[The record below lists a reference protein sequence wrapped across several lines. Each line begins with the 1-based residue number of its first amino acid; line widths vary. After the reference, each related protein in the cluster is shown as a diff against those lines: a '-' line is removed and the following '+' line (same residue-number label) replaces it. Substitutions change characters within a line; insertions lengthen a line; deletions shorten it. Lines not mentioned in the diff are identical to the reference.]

1 VNIFIAS
8 INQTTATLTPQ
19 ESWHCCKVLRKKL
32 GDSLTLI
39 DGVGGLFE
47 GELEFV
53 SEKKC
58 LAKITKQLNTQ
69 AKRNYYLHLAIAPTK
84 QMDRIEWAVEK
95 IVEIGVDEITFIH
108 TKNSE
113 RTVIKTDRIQKI
125 VESAVKQSLQAFIPK
140 INNLVLVNDLIKNAT
155 EPQKL
160 IAHCFETEKTNLKTL
175 VFENKRTLFLIGPEG
190 DFTVDEVATAT
201 KNNFINVTL
210 GNTRLRTETAA
221 LYACQAISLLG

>member
-1 VNIFIAS
+1 MNIFIAS

>member
-1 VNIFIAS
+1 MNIFIAS
-8 INQTTATLTPQ
+8 INQSTATLTPQ

-39 DGVGGLFE
+39 DGVGGMFE

-140 INNLVLVNDLIKNAT
+140 INNLVLINDLIKNAT

-175 VFENKRTLFLIGPEG
+175 VFENKKTLFLIGPEG
-190 DFTVDEVATAT
+190 DFTMDEVATAT
-201 KNNFINVTL
+201 KNNFINVSL

-221 LYACQAISLLG
+221 LYACQAISLLS

>member
-1 VNIFIAS
+1 MNIFIAS
-8 INQTTATLTPQ
+8 INQSTATLTPQ

-39 DGVGGLFE
+39 DGVGGMFE

-58 LAKITKQLNTQ
+58 LAKITKQHNTQ

-140 INNLVLVNDLIKNAT
+140 INNLVLVNDLLKNAT

-190 DFTVDEVATAT
+190 DFTVDEVAIAT

>member
-1 VNIFIAS
+1 MNIFIAS

-113 RTVIKTDRIQKI
+113 RTIIKTDRIQKI

-140 INNLVLVNDLIKNAT
+140 INNLVLINDLIKNAT
-155 EPQKL
+155 ETQKL

-175 VFENKRTLFLIGPEG
+175 VFENKKTLFLIGPEG
-190 DFTVDEVATAT
+190 DFTMDEVATAT
-201 KNNFINVTL
+201 KNNFINVSL

-221 LYACQAISLLG
+221 LYACQAIALLS